1 MDCFENNTVLVRESF
16 NLIKAIKGNFKSDVR
31 VMPVYDTK
39 EFLLMAQEDWKELEL
54 KLAGY
59 DLVSEVLD
67 QSNESAWSKAF
78 ILREVKTGI
87 KDDVPVVYNVPFI
100 ADLKFVKKLLKGK
113 DFMVVNATE
122 EPGKW
127 WDNDEYIEMSDE
139 SVQEW
144 TKLFPDNW
152 L

>member
-1 MDCFENNTVLVRESF
+1 MDHFENNKVLVRESF
-16 NLIKAIKGNFKSDVR
+16 NLIKVIKGNFKSDVR

-39 EFLLMAQEDWKELEL
+39 EFLLMAQEDWKELEN

-78 ILREVKTGI
+78 ILREIKTGM
-87 KDDVPVVYNVPFI
+87 KDDIPVVYNVPYI
-100 ADLKFVKKLLKGK
+100 ADLDFVKKLLKDT

-127 WDNDEYIEMSDE
+127 WDNEYCEMSDE

-144 TKLFPDNW
+144 AKLFPDNW